1 MNIQPEKR
9 RHKRIGLEH
18 LDIQARTVFSAAG
31 EILDVSLNGAC
42 LSTTQWLPINN
53 DYAIGFYLDG
63 KFFSHT
69 GTVRWVKL
77 VGTKK
82 GADHDAIPIYTTG
95 LEFTTVLTDD
105 GKDIMNVLHTFSENR
120 GQRLSGKRL
129 KLAPPVKAIFPV
141 LKECQIKQ
149 ISSGGM
155 LIETDLEF
163 SPGESYYW
171 AFNFP
176 GQDRLVRCHGK
187 IISRTGTS
195 DKNRHTFGIAF
206 SNMLSEDRKNLA
218 RFIME
223 AMFSG
228 EKAVL
233 LN

>member
-1 MNIQPEKR
+1 M
-9 RHKRIGLEH
+9 
-18 LDIQARTVFSAAG
+18 DVQARTVFSAAG

-42 LSTTQWLPINN
+42 LYTTHWLPINT
-53 DYAIGFYLDG
+53 DYALGFYLDG

-69 GTVRWVKL
+69 GTVRWGKL
-77 VGTKK
+77 IGSKK
-82 GADHDAIPIYTTG
+82 GDNHDAIPIYMTG
-95 LEFTTVLTDD
+95 MEFTTVLTDN
-105 GKDIMNVLHTFSENR
+105 GKDIMSVLHTFTENR

-129 KLAPPVKAIFPV
+129 KLAPPVKAVFPV
-141 LKECQIKQ
+141 QKECQIKQ

-176 GQDRLVRCHGK
+176 GQERLVRCSGK
-187 IISRTGTS
+187 IVSRVGTS
-195 DKNRHTFGIAF
+195 DKRRHTFGIAF
-206 SNMLSEDRKNLA
+206 SHMLREDRKNLA
-218 RFIME
+218 RFILE

-228 EKAVL
+228 EKPAL